1 MDKAIEYSSE
11 LIEEQGQIIDPF
23 SLAELK
29 FNLATAYNLRSDNA
43 DLPEVIKLYTEALE
57 TGNPASRPFI
67 HNNLGMA
74 YFFNFLLKS

>member
-29 FNLATAYNLRSDNA
+29 FNLATAYNLRSDDA